1 MSRWSRIPVL
11 GGVRARTHAYADLTE
26 RLDELELG
34 VAENAALAVGLA
46 AYVDGLERQVAAV
59 LEARLAEAPA
69 APSSSED

>member
-11 GGVRARTHAYADLTE
+11 GGVRARTQAYADLTE

-46 AYVDGLERQVAAV
+46 AYVDGLEREVASV
-59 LEARLAEAPA
+59 LEARLSE
-69 APSSSED
+69 APSSGPSAED